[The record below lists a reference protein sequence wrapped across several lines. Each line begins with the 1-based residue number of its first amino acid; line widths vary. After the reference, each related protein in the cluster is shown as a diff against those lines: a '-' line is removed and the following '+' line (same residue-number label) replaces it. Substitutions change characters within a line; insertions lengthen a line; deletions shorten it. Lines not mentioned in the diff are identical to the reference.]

1 MAEVRLD
8 EVAVLG
14 GKARVYRRVPGG
26 TFHVYLWL
34 SKEKKRLRKALDT
47 ADLGEATRK
56 AEALVLDV
64 LQRQSL
70 GQKVLAATL
79 GEVVDAWEA
88 KHRERLQRGEL
99 RSRKSFENHT
109 RFFRRH
115 LGALYGL
122 ETPVSRLTQGQ
133 RVNGEPAPLDWDRF
147 VPYRLA
153 QGVALD
159 TVRGEASYFRS
170 LVQQVGLKLGASV
183 LPEFDVVVPKHLKA
197 RRRET
202 FSRDEFH
209 KVRRF
214 CHTYP
219 RPDADDGKGYVRN
232 WALNK
237 GRDKRPPQRFNQELE
252 FTRRVLL
259 RYFVEVAAFSGL
271 RPHELAGDE
280 NAALRWRDVRFQE
293 LEVTSTELN
302 KTATTHTVALLHV
315 RGETKTGERTVPT
328 LCGTQLKALKRWTK
342 YPDSDDFVFADQT
355 GTNGGSP
362 VRLDALRQHWREV
375 LDHRLE
381 FKRFKAD
388 LYSLRHYFATER
400 LAAGVEPFKVAKLLG
415 HSLQELERTYAHLLT
430 AEERF
435 VRSVWKETTP
445 TVLADLG
452 VVVVDPDELK

>member
-1 MAEVRLD
+1 VPEVRLD
-8 EVAVLG
+8 ETEVLG
-14 GKARVYRRVPGG
+14 GKAKVYRRVPGG

-34 SKEKKRLRKALDT
+34 SRERKRLRRALNT
-47 ADLGEATRK
+47 TDLAEATQK
-56 AEALVLDV
+56 AEQVVLDV
-64 LQRQSL
+64 LQRQAL

-109 RFFRRH
+109 RSFRRH
-115 LGALYGL
+115 LAALYGL
-122 ETPVSRLTQGQ
+122 ETPVSKLTQGE
-133 RVNGEPAPLDWDRF
+133 RVNGEPAPFDWDRF

-183 LPEFDVVVPKHLKA
+183 VPEFDVVVPKHLKA

-202 FSRDEFH
+202 FTRDEFH

-232 WALNK
+232 WALYK
-237 GRDKRPPQRFNQELE
+237 GKDKRPPGRFNQEQE

-259 RYFVEVAAFSGL
+259 RYFVEVAAFSGC
-271 RPHELAGDE
+271 RPHELAGE
-280 NAALRWRDVRFQE
+280 ANAALRWRDVRFQE

-302 KTATTHTVALLHV
+302 KTATKHTVALLHV

-342 YPDSDDFVFADQT
+342 YADADDFVFAEQK
-355 GTNGGSP
+355 GVAAGSP
-362 VRLDALRQHWREV
+362 VNLDALRQHWREV
-375 LDHRLE
+375 LDQRLQ
-381 FKRFKAD
+381 FTRFKAD

-445 TVLADLG
+445 AALADLG
-452 VVVVDPDELK
+452 VVVVDPNDLE